1 MILPQVKGDMIYI
14 KNKERSLL
22 GVLALLVMLVQAQIF
37 LSRPKLIP
45 DRTWGLFAPFPE
57 GSFVSEESS
66 TRIGGRVGY
75 FYPEASGKNNSLGPV
90 DLELELL
97 GTVVGSGKDPL
108 AFIKDTRAGKQGIYR
123 LGAMV
128 SAARVIKISV
138 GEVILDIGG
147 RQEILRLGRRGLS
160 LTKPDE
166 DMEAIISISSDRV
179 TLSRRGLLNQ
189 AADILNLVPALKFRP
204 YYEAD
209 KVCGLMI
216 EGVSGDSLIAA
227 AGIRNRDVL
236 RTVNDQR
243 IDSYQKALQV
253 LSKVRNKSEISVD
266 LLRDG
271 KVKNLSYHISG

>member
-1 MILPQVKGDMIYI
+1 MIYI

-22 GVLALLVMLVQAQIF
+22 GVLALLVILVQTQIF
-37 LSRPKLIP
+37 LSGPKLIP
-45 DRTWGLFAPFPE
+45 DGALGLFAHFSE
-57 GSFVSEESS
+57 GSFVSEKANSVIE
-66 TRIGGRVGY
+66 GRTGY
-75 FYPEASGKNNSLGPV
+75 FYPEPAGEKDSLGLV

-108 AFIKDTRAGKQGIYR
+108 AFIKDIRAGKQGIYR

-128 SAARVIKISV
+128 SAARVIKITV
-138 GEVILDIGG
+138 GEVILDISG
-147 RQEILRLGRRGLS
+147 RQEVLRLGMRGLS
-160 LTKPDE
+160 LAKPDE
-166 DMEAIISISSDRV
+166 GAQAIISISSDRV
-179 TLSRRGLLNQ
+179 TVSRRGLLNQ
-189 AADILNLVPALKFRP
+189 AGDILNLVPALKFRP
-204 YYEAD
+204 YYQAD

-216 EGVSGDSLIAA
+216 EGVSADSLIAA